1 MRAFYFRA
9 SKKSNNL
16 SPFNFRAP
24 TQIHSTSKFRPCQNF
39 IENSICLCTNLMLL
53 SFNEFTAFKVKY
65 RLWTIV
71 CDTPPFNIRTS
82 HSAVKLSLHSNF
94 RVRLLRE
101 FIRL

>member
-1 MRAFYFRA
+1 
-9 SKKSNNL
+9 
-16 SPFNFRAP
+16 
-24 TQIHSTSKFRPCQNF
+24 
-39 IENSICLCTNLMLL
+39 MLL
-53 SFNEFTAFKVKY
+53 SFNEFTALKVKY

-82 HSAVKLSLHSNF
+82 HSAVNLSLHSNF